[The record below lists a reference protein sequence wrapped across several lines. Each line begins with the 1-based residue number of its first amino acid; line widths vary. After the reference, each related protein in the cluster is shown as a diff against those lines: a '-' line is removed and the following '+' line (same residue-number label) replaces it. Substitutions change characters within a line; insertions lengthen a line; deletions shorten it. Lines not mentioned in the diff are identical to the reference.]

1 MDSPEQRARFEGLV
15 LPHLSA
21 AYNLARWLVRNP
33 QDAEDLVQEASMKA
47 FRSFDAFRG
56 GDSRAWLLAIVRY
69 SCYSF
74 LGRRRKPEE
83 KVEFDEQQHSPES
96 AVATQESR
104 LIENAD
110 RESLKQALGELAV
123 EFREAIILRELESLS
138 YREIADL
145 TEVPV
150 GTVMSRLSR
159 ARQQLRERF
168 AQPLRKEGR
177 A

>member
-56 GDSRAWLLAIVRY
+56 GDSRAWLLAIVRN
-69 SCYSF
+69 SCYTF

-83 KVEFDEQQHSPES
+83 KVEFDEQKHSPES
-96 AVATQESR
+96 AVATQESS
-104 LIENAD
+104 LIEDAD
-110 RESLKQALGELAV
+110 RESLKQALEELPV
-123 EFREAIILRELESLS
+123 EFREAMVLREMEGLS

-159 ARQQLRERF
+159 ARQQLRERL
-168 AQPLRKEGR
+168 APPLRKEGR

>member
-1 MDSPEQRARFEGLV
+1 MDSPEQRTRFEGLV

-56 GDSRAWLLAIVRY
+56 GDCRAWLLAIVRN
-69 SCYSF
+69 SCYTF

-83 KVEFDEQQHSPES
+83 KVEFDEQQHSSES
-96 AVATQESR
+96 AAATQESI
-104 LIENAD
+104 LIAEAN
-110 RESLKQALGELAV
+110 RESLKQALEELSV
-123 EFREAIILRELESLS
+123 EFREAIVLRELEGLS
-138 YREIADL
+138 YREISDL

-159 ARQQLRERF
+159 GRQQLRERF
-168 AQPLRKEGR
+168 APPLRKEGR